1 VAPHAVHDELV
12 LVRPLAQGQQ
22 DGEVAISVGEAD
34 PLHGFLA
41 LPERPVAHDHHFLR
55 LFAGLW
61 RPVEVDGFRG
71 AAALVG
77 VAALEALFLLNHLL

>member
-1 VAPHAVHDELV
+1 MAPHAVDDELV

-22 DGEVAISVGEAD
+22 DGEVAISVCEVD
-34 PLHGFLA
+34 WLHGFFA

-55 LFAGLW
+55 VLVGLW